1 MRVDL
6 RSVVK
11 SRASWRAALVLT
23 IVLAATS
30 ASCSLWPGW
39 PSDLYVVSFRKPT
52 TFADALGFARAT
64 EIDVTHILFHHDKPT
79 AGHGGIRAPNGS
91 DTDPSDMDAEMASVT
106 GQLIQQFEE
115 SKEREGSSWNEV
127 NERQLQDLKEAI
139 HCATGLQAHVD
150 GGRELRSVRDDPN
163 VASVTRLMP
172 WSVVASG
179 EPSPEDFEDCV
190 NATRKA
196 LSGVSTAA
204 APQPVLSATPDAG
217 GDRFLRA
224 GN

>member
-1 MRVDL
+1 MRVDF

-11 SRASWRAALVLT
+11 GRVSWPTALVLS
-23 IVLAATS
+23 IALPAMS

-52 TFADALGFARAT
+52 TFADALGFARDKG
-64 EIDVTHILFHHDKPT
+64 IDVTHILFHHDKPT
-79 AGHGGIRAPNGS
+79 AGRGGIRVPNGS
-91 DTDPSDMDAEMASVT
+91 DTDPFDMDAEMASLRA
-106 GQLIQQFEE
+106 QLIQDFEE
-115 SKEREGSSWNEV
+115 SRDRKDSSWSEE
-127 NERQLQDLKEAI
+127 NERQLQDIKEAI

-150 GGRELRSVRDDPN
+150 GGREVRSVRDDPN

-172 WSVVASG
+172 GSVVASG

-196 LSGVSTAA
+196 LSGVST
-204 APQPVLSATPDAG
+204 DAMP
-217 GDRFLRA
+217 
-224 GN
+224 